1 MLIGV
6 KMSDF
11 NDVNLDKISHHIE
24 SLSKDMY
31 EIKNIIKEKEKIE
44 KKLSK
49 RDIRRRKSLKKA
61 QKKFKNVST
70 NLKSDI
76 YKKFLERVLELKTTK
91 SNYLKNLILKDL
103 GVDG

>member
-1 MLIGV
+1 
-6 KMSDF
+6 MSDF
-11 NDVNLDKISHHIE
+11 KDDNLNKISHHIE

-31 EIKNIIKEKEKIE
+31 EIKNIIKEKEKVE

-76 YKKFLERVLELKTTK
+76 YKKFQERVLELKTTK
-91 SNYLKNLILKDL
+91 SNYIKNLILKDL
-103 GVDG
+103 GVEE